1 MRVALKL
8 CSEKESASGARSEF
22 RLRGRKQAVA
32 LRLLACDLARPP
44 NGFRPFADL
53 SLRRLLIGSALPQ
66 FAKDA
71 FALHLLLEDSH
82 RLIDIVIAHHDQ
94 QYNLPSVD
102 CQIKRLCQ
110 SLPPVAIPRKP
121 RGERSDGSAPQAASA
136 RYIRGRRPR
145 FGAGGF
151 RRPGAGLRT
160 SCPDRGSCIS
170 SKLIFWPS

>member
-8 CSEKESASGARSEF
+8 CSEKELASGARSEF

-136 RYIRGRRPR
+136 STSVV
-145 FGAGGF
+145 
-151 RRPGAGLRT
+151 AGLASVPVVSGGLEPVCGHLAPTGGPVSAR
-160 SCPDRGSCIS
+160 S
-170 SKLIFWPS
+170 